1 MKSLLKVSLA
11 ALTLAFAVSSHAADK
26 KLVVATDTAF
36 VPFEFK
42 QGDKYVGFDV
52 DLWDAIAKEL
62 KLDYTLKPMDFS
74 GIIPALQTKNIDL
87 ALAGITITD
96 ERKKAIDFS
105 DGYYKSGL
113 LVMVK
118 ANNNDIKSVKDLDG
132 KVVAVKSGT
141 GSVDYAKANIK
152 TKDLRQFPNIDNAY
166 MELGTN
172 RADAVLHD
180 TPNILYFIKTA
191 GNGQFKAVGESL
203 EAQQYGVAFPKGSD
217 ELREKVNGALKTLRE
232 NGTYNEIYKKWFG
245 TEPKLNDLMLACGP
259 VVRTLTGPTALSVT
273 DKTLSAISAP
283 NRAFDYLHHG
293 NRNDICSLTGAP
305 SGPPFRFCLRALK

>member
-1 MKSLLKVSLA
+1 MKSPLKVSVA
-11 ALTLAFAVSSHAADK
+11 ALALAFSLSSTAADK

-74 GIIPALQTKNIDL
+74 GIIPALQTRNVDL
-87 ALAGITITD
+87 ALAGITITE
-96 ERKKAIDFS
+96 ERKKAIEFS

-113 LVMVK
+113 QVMVR
-118 ANNNDIKSVKDLDG
+118 NNENDIKGISDLNG

-141 GSVDYAKANIK
+141 GSVEYAKANIK
-152 TKDLRQFPNIDNAY
+152 SKDLRQFPNIDSAY

-180 TPNILYFIKTA
+180 TPNILYFIHTA
-191 GNGQFKAVGESL
+191 GKGRFKAVGDSI
-203 EAQQYGVAFPKGSD
+203 EAQQYGIAFPKGSD
-217 ELREKVNGALKTLRE
+217 DLREKVNGALKTLKE
-232 NGTYNEIYKKWFG
+232 NGTYNTLYKKWFG
-245 TEPKLNDLMLACGP
+245 TEPK
-259 VVRTLTGPTALSVT
+259 
-273 DKTLSAISAP
+273 
-283 NRAFDYLHHG
+283 
-293 NRNDICSLTGAP
+293 
-305 SGPPFRFCLRALK
+305 

>member
-1 MKSLLKVSLA
+1 MTSRKRRPRRLVVKKGKMMKSLLKVSVA
-11 ALTLAFAVSSHAADK
+11 ALALAFSLSSTAAEK

-74 GIIPALQTKNIDL
+74 GIIPALQTRNVDL
-87 ALAGITITD
+87 ALAGITITE
-96 ERKKAIDFS
+96 ERKKAIEFS

-113 LVMVK
+113 QVMVR
-118 ANNNDIKSVKDLDG
+118 NNENNIKGISDLNG

-141 GSVDYAKANIK
+141 GSVEYAKANIK
-152 TKDLRQFPNIDNAY
+152 SKDLRQFPNIDSAY

-180 TPNILYFIKTA
+180 TPNILYFIHTA
-191 GNGQFKAVGESL
+191 GKGRFKAVGDSI
-203 EAQQYGVAFPKGSD
+203 EAQQYGIAFPKGSD
-217 ELREKVNGALKTLRE
+217 DLREKVNGALKTLKE
-232 NGTYNEIYKKWFG
+232 NGTYNTLYKKWFG
-245 TEPKLNDLMLACGP
+245 TEPK
-259 VVRTLTGPTALSVT
+259 
-273 DKTLSAISAP
+273 
-283 NRAFDYLHHG
+283 
-293 NRNDICSLTGAP
+293 
-305 SGPPFRFCLRALK
+305 

>member
-1 MKSLLKVSLA
+1 MTSRKRRPCRLVVKKGKMMKSLLKVSVA
-11 ALTLAFAVSSHAADK
+11 ALALAFSLSSTAADK

-74 GIIPALQTKNIDL
+74 GIIPALQTRNVDL
-87 ALAGITITD
+87 ALAGITITE
-96 ERKKAIDFS
+96 ERKKAIEFS

-113 LVMVK
+113 QVMVR
-118 ANNNDIKSVKDLDG
+118 NNENDIKGISDLNG

-141 GSVDYAKANIK
+141 GSVEYAKANIK
-152 TKDLRQFPNIDNAY
+152 SKDLRQFPNIDSAY

-180 TPNILYFIKTA
+180 TPNILYFIHTA
-191 GNGQFKAVGESL
+191 GKGRFKAVGDSI
-203 EAQQYGVAFPKGSD
+203 EAQQYGIAFPKGSD
-217 ELREKVNGALKTLRE
+217 DLREKVNGALKTLKE
-232 NGTYNEIYKKWFG
+232 NGTYNTLYKKWFG
-245 TEPKLNDLMLACGP
+245 TEPK
-259 VVRTLTGPTALSVT
+259 
-273 DKTLSAISAP
+273 
-283 NRAFDYLHHG
+283 
-293 NRNDICSLTGAP
+293 
-305 SGPPFRFCLRALK
+305 

>member
-1 MKSLLKVSLA
+1 MKSIVKFSLA
-11 ALTLAFAVSSHAADK
+11 ALTLAFAVSSTAAEK

-42 QGDKYVGFDV
+42 KDGKYVGFDV

-62 KLDYTLKPMDFS
+62 KVEYTLRPMDFS
-74 GIIPALQTKNIDL
+74 GIIPALQTRNIDV

-113 LVMVK
+113 MVLVK
-118 ANNNDIKSVKDLDG
+118 ANNNDVKSIKDLDG

-152 TKDLRQFPNIDNAY
+152 SKDLRQFPNIDNAY
-166 MELGTN
+166 MEVGTN

-180 TPNILYFIKTA
+180 TPNILYFLNTA
-191 GNGQFKAVGESL
+191 GKGQFKAVGDSL

-232 NGTYNEIYKKWFG
+232 NGTYNTIYKKWFG
-245 TEPKLNDLMLACGP
+245 TEPK
-259 VVRTLTGPTALSVT
+259 
-273 DKTLSAISAP
+273 
-283 NRAFDYLHHG
+283 
-293 NRNDICSLTGAP
+293 
-305 SGPPFRFCLRALK
+305 

>member
-1 MKSLLKVSLA
+1 MKSLLKASLA
-11 ALTLAFAVSSHAADK
+11 ALTLAMSISSYAAEK
-26 KLVVATDTAF
+26 ELIVATDTAF

-42 QGDKYVGFDV
+42 QGDKYVGFDI
-52 DLWDAIAKEL
+52 DLWDAIAKQL
-62 KLDYTLKPMDFS
+62 NLSYTLKPMDFS
-74 GIIPALQTKNIDL
+74 GIIPALQTRNVDL

-105 DGYYKSGL
+105 DGYYNSGL

-118 ANNNDIKSVKDLDG
+118 ADNNEIKSEQDLAG

-191 GNGQFKAVGESL
+191 GNGQFKAVGDSIK
-203 EAQQYGVAFPKGSD
+203 AQQYGIAFPKNSD
-217 ELREKVNGALKTLRE
+217 LREKVNGALKTLQE
-232 NGTYNEIYKKWFG
+232 NGTYAEIYKKWFG
-245 TEPKLNDLMLACGP
+245 VEP
-259 VVRTLTGPTALSVT
+259 TL
-273 DKTLSAISAP
+273 
-283 NRAFDYLHHG
+283 
-293 NRNDICSLTGAP
+293 
-305 SGPPFRFCLRALK
+305 

>member
-1 MKSLLKVSLA
+1 MKSIFKVSLA
-11 ALTLAFAVSSHAADK
+11 ALSLAFAVSSHAAD

-42 QGDKYVGFDV
+42 QGDKYVGFNV
-52 DLWDAIAKEL
+52 
-62 KLDYTLKPMDFS
+62 
-74 GIIPALQTKNIDL
+74 DL

-113 LVMVK
+113 LVMVN
-118 ANNNDIKSVKDLDG
+118 ADNNSVKSIDDLNG

-141 GSVDYAKANIK
+141 GSVDYAKQHIK

-166 MELGTN
+166 MELGTK

-191 GNGQFKAVGESL
+191 GAGKFKTVGDSL
-203 EAQQYGVAFPKGSD
+203 EAQQYGIAFPKGSD

-245 TEPKLNDLMLACGP
+245 TEPK
-259 VVRTLTGPTALSVT
+259 
-273 DKTLSAISAP
+273 
-283 NRAFDYLHHG
+283 
-293 NRNDICSLTGAP
+293 
-305 SGPPFRFCLRALK
+305 

>member
-1 MKSLLKVSLA
+1 MKSLLKVSVA
-11 ALTLAFAVSSHAADK
+11 ALALAFSLSSTAAEK

-74 GIIPALQTKNIDL
+74 GIIPALQTRNVDL
-87 ALAGITITD
+87 ALAGITITE
-96 ERKKAIDFS
+96 ERKKALEFS

-113 LVMVK
+113 QVMVR
-118 ANNNDIKSVKDLDG
+118 NNENNIKGISDLNG

-141 GSVDYAKANIK
+141 GSVEYAKANIK
-152 TKDLRQFPNIDNAY
+152 SKDLRQFPNIDSAY

-180 TPNILYFIKTA
+180 TPNILYFIHTA
-191 GNGQFKAVGESL
+191 GKGRFKAVGDSI
-203 EAQQYGVAFPKGSD
+203 EAQQYGIAFPKGSD
-217 ELREKVNGALKTLRE
+217 DLREKVNGALKTLKE
-232 NGTYNEIYKKWFG
+232 NGTYNQLYKKWFG
-245 TEPKLNDLMLACGP
+245 TEPK
-259 VVRTLTGPTALSVT
+259 
-273 DKTLSAISAP
+273 
-283 NRAFDYLHHG
+283 
-293 NRNDICSLTGAP
+293 
-305 SGPPFRFCLRALK
+305 

>member
-1 MKSLLKVSLA
+1 MKSLLKVSVA
-11 ALTLAFAVSSHAADK
+11 ALALAFSLSSTAADK

-74 GIIPALQTKNIDL
+74 GIIPALQTRNVDL
-87 ALAGITITD
+87 ALAGITITE
-96 ERKKAIDFS
+96 ERKKAIEFS

-113 LVMVK
+113 QVMVR
-118 ANNNDIKSVKDLDG
+118 NNENTIKGISDLNG

-141 GSVDYAKANIK
+141 GSVEYAKANIK
-152 TKDLRQFPNIDNAY
+152 SKDLRQFPNIDSAY

-180 TPNILYFIKTA
+180 TPNILYFIHTA
-191 GNGQFKAVGESL
+191 GKGRFKAVGDSI
-203 EAQQYGVAFPKGSD
+203 EAQQYGIAFPKGSD
-217 ELREKVNGALKTLRE
+217 DLREKVNGALKTLKE
-232 NGTYNEIYKKWFG
+232 NGTYNTLYKKWFG
-245 TEPKLNDLMLACGP
+245 TEPK
-259 VVRTLTGPTALSVT
+259 
-273 DKTLSAISAP
+273 
-283 NRAFDYLHHG
+283 
-293 NRNDICSLTGAP
+293 
-305 SGPPFRFCLRALK
+305 

>member
-1 MKSLLKVSLA
+1 MKSLLKVSVA
-11 ALTLAFAVSSHAADK
+11 ALALAFSHSSTAADK

-74 GIIPALQTKNIDL
+74 GIIPALQTRNVDL
-87 ALAGITITD
+87 ALAGITITE
-96 ERKKAIDFS
+96 ERKKAIEFS

-113 LVMVK
+113 QVMVR
-118 ANNNDIKSVKDLDG
+118 NNENDIKGISDLNG

-141 GSVDYAKANIK
+141 GSVEYAKANIK
-152 TKDLRQFPNIDNAY
+152 SKDLRQFPNIDSAY

-180 TPNILYFIKTA
+180 TPNILYFIHTA
-191 GNGQFKAVGESL
+191 GKGRFKAVGDSI
-203 EAQQYGVAFPKGSD
+203 EAQQYGIAFPKGSD
-217 ELREKVNGALKTLRE
+217 DLREKVNGALKTLKE
-232 NGTYNEIYKKWFG
+232 NGTYNTLYKKWFG
-245 TEPKLNDLMLACGP
+245 TEPK
-259 VVRTLTGPTALSVT
+259 
-273 DKTLSAISAP
+273 
-283 NRAFDYLHHG
+283 
-293 NRNDICSLTGAP
+293 
-305 SGPPFRFCLRALK
+305 

>member
-1 MKSLLKVSLA
+1 MKSLFKVSVA
-11 ALTLAFAVSSHAADK
+11 ALALALSLSSVAAEK
-26 KLVVATDTAF
+26 KLIVATDTAF

-74 GIIPALQTKNIDL
+74 GIIPALQTRNIDL

-96 ERKKAIDFS
+96 ERKKAIEFS

-113 LVMVK
+113 LVMVR
-118 ANNNDIKSVKDLDG
+118 NNENDIKSISDLNG

-180 TPNILYFIKTA
+180 TPNILYFINTA
-191 GNGQFKAVGESL
+191 GKGRFKAVGESI

-217 ELREKVNGALKTLRE
+217 ELREKVNGALKTLKE
-232 NGTYNEIYKKWFG
+232 NGTYNQIYKKWFG
-245 TEPKLNDLMLACGP
+245 TEPK
-259 VVRTLTGPTALSVT
+259 
-273 DKTLSAISAP
+273 
-283 NRAFDYLHHG
+283 
-293 NRNDICSLTGAP
+293 
-305 SGPPFRFCLRALK
+305 